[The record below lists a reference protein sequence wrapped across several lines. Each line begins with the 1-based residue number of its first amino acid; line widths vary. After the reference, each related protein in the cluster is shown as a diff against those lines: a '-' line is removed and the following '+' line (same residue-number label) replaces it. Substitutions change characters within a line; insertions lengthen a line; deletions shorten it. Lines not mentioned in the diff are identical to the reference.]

1 VNRQSTPERLNG
13 ERAMVAIRRR
23 QPSVL
28 ASQSDADPTGG
39 RGQTGELLARS
50 PRLHLSS

>member
-1 VNRQSTPERLNG
+1 MNRQSTPERLNG

-23 QPSVL
+23 RR
-28 ASQSDADPTGG
+28 SDCRRNRTPTRPG
-39 RGQTGELLARS
+39 RKQTGELLARS